1 MGTFHSNPLME
12 LLSVP
17 LSLQH
22 LVDIMLGSGNATYM
36 LPPNTYMYC
45 WTLTL
50 NTRNSNDPFLR
61 PPSLYL
67 SFPNRCRDL
76 RNGPLSFPPSVVVS
90 APDQITLSLINGLC
104 RSFKTHRLITDPLAP
119 IAVTPHFPLLR
130 DLSSRISP
138 LVAAL
143 YNSVFSVGH
152 FLGGNFNLT
161 KELRLDDENIG
172 TIFGT
177 AK

>member
-1 MGTFHSNPLME
+1 ME
-12 LLSVP
+12 LLIECPALTFKILSLKMSLINILKIQMMCWHILLVSHIKHSKSQQPLPVSFPTRRHDLRNCVP
-17 LSLQH
+17 LSF
-22 LVDIMLGSGNATYM
+22 S
-36 LPPNTYMYC
+36 
-45 WTLTL
+45 
-50 NTRNSNDPFLR
+50 
-61 PPSLYL
+61 
-67 SFPNRCRDL
+67 
-76 RNGPLSFPPSVVVS
+76 PSVVVS